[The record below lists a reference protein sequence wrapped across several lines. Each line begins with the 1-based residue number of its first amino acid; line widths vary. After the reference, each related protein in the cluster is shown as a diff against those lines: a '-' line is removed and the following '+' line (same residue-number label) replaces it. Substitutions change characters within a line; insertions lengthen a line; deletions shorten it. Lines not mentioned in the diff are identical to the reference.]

1 MNITDLYFW
10 TWQGLAVMTT
20 KMATGEDLPGTLLT
34 TVLEVGPT
42 GPRTPTSMTVEQG
55 QEEGV

>member
-1 MNITDLYFW
+1 MNIADLYFW
-10 TWQGLAVMTT
+10 PLQGLAVMTA
-20 KMATGEDLPGTLLT
+20 KMATGEDLPGTLPT
-34 TVLEVGPT
+34 TVLGVGPI